1 MRFLMTGLMVVLAL
15 LLMAACGEGA
25 VKPDDTGTVTIEL
38 TESAFTPSNIEVVAG
53 TTVRFVLNNT
63 GEEEHEFMIG
73 RVVSSEVGYPDTFE
87 TDFFHG
93 VTVDVVGEPL
103 MVMDGEAMLTR
114 DGKMAMEGMATEG
127 DHDEGS
133 STMEGMAMDGMATEG
148 DHDEGSSTMEGMA
161 MDGMATEGDHDEGSS
176 AMEGMAMEGEHGE
189 MAMDGDHGFMISQAA
204 GTGGT
209 IVTIE
214 IPEDKVGTWE
224 IGCFIDEGTHYEDG
238 MKGTLTVT
246 ES

>member
-148 DHDEGSSTMEGMA
+148 DHDEGSS
-161 MDGMATEGDHDEGSS
+161 